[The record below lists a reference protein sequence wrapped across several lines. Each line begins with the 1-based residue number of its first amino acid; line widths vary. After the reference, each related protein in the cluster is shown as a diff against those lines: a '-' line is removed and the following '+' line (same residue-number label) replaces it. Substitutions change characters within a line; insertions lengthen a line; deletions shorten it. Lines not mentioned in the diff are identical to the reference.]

1 MEENTQKNTQKK
13 ESPFA
18 FIRSVL
24 LTVFVTWFVLN
35 FIIINVNIP
44 SGSMENTIMTG
55 DRVIGIRLIKDY
67 NRGDIVIFPDPEQEG
82 RYLIKRVIGLP
93 GEKLEISQG
102 ADGFAEV
109 YINGSKLSEDYLA
122 EPMLYT
128 GDFEIELPDDGYF
141 MMGDNRNHSYDA
153 RYWERHVIYHDEI
166 IGVAKLRYWPIT
178 EIGFLH

>member
-35 FIIINVNIP
+35 FIIINANIP

-128 GDFEIELPDDGYF
+128 GDQEFEVPEDCYF
-141 MMGDNRNHSYDA
+141 MLGDNRNNSEDA
-153 RYWERHVIYHDEI
+153 RYWNDPYIPEDRML
-166 IGVAKLRYWPIT
+166 AKVYFRYWPGIKWLD
-178 EIGFLH
+178 E

>member
-1 MEENTQKNTQKK
+1 M
-13 ESPFA
+13 
-18 FIRSVL
+18 
-24 LTVFVTWFVLN
+24 
-35 FIIINVNIP
+35 
-44 SGSMENTIMTG
+44 
-55 DRVIGIRLIKDY
+55 GISW
-67 NRGDIVIFPDPEQEG
+67 IFPDPEQEG

-153 RYWERHVIYHDEI
+153 R
-166 IGVAKLRYWPIT
+166 
-178 EIGFLH
+178 

>member
-35 FIIINVNIP
+35 FIIINANIP

-93 GEKLEISQG
+93 GETVQIIGGL
-102 ADGFAEV
+102 V
-109 YINGSKLSEDYLA
+109 YIDGAPLEDESGLGQVSLAGRAGSPITLGED
-122 EPMLYT
+122 E
-128 GDFEIELPDDGYF
+128 YF
-141 MMGDNRNHSYDA
+141 LLGDNRDSSEDSRFANVGNVKADQIQGKVWL
-153 RYWERHVIYHDEI
+153 RILPI
-166 IGVAKLRYWPIT
+166 LKL
-178 EIGFLH
+178 GFL